1 MKLKTFLLG
10 IIFAVT
16 IAAPIFAFV
25 QPASTV
31 AAAGDCEARFLGIP
45 PWYRGLTNERT
56 SPVTGLKE
64 CVIMSPTDMSGAADD
79 KLRNFILAI
88 ALNVIEMAM
97 VIVGYIALFFILYG
111 GFTFITNGSNAAGAE
126 RARQTI
132 LNAVIGLAIALG
144 AIAILNLIYGVT
156 SA

>member
-16 IAAPIFAFV
+16 IAAPILAVV
-25 QPASTV
+25 QPASTAS
-31 AAAGDCEARFLGIP
+31 AAECEGRFLGIP
-45 PWYRGLTNERT
+45 PWYRGLTDERT
-56 SPVTGLKE
+56 SSVTGASE
-64 CVIMSPTDMSGAADD
+64 CVIKSPSQMSGSDDD

-88 ALNVIEMAM
+88 ALNVLEMAM
-97 VIVGYIALFFILYG
+97 VIVGYIAVFFILFG

-144 AIAILNLIYGVT
+144 SVAILNLIYGVT